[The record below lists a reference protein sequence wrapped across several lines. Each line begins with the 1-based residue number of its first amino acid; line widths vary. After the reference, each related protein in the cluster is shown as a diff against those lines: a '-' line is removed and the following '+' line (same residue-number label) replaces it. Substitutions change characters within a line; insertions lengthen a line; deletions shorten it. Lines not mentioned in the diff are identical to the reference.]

1 MDLII
6 RYDPEA
12 DVLVIKLKEGSL
24 VDEKLLDNDVILGY
38 DSKGNIASME
48 ILDASRKGLMNALFE
63 LAKSRKEE
71 VRFLLSNING

>member
-24 VDEKLLDNDVILGY
+24 VDEELLDNDVILGY
-38 DSKGNIASME
+38 DSKGSI
-48 ILDASRKGLMNALFE
+48 DGDT
-63 LAKSRKEE
+63 
-71 VRFLLSNING
+71 

>member
-6 RYDPEA
+6 KYDPEA

-24 VDEKLLDNDVILGY
+24 VDEELLDNDVILGY
-38 DSKGNIASME
+38 DSKGNMVSME

-71 VRFLLSNING
+71 VRFLLSKING

>member
-6 RYDPEA
+6 KYDPEA

-24 VDEKLLDNDVILGY
+24 VDEELLDNDVILGY

-48 ILDASRKGLMNALFE
+48 ILDASRKGLMSALFE
-63 LAKSRKEE
+63 LAKSRKKEA
-71 VRFLLSNING
+71 RFLLSKING

>member
-24 VDEKLLDNDVILGY
+24 VDEELLDNDVILGY
-38 DSKGNIASME
+38 DSEGNIVSME
-48 ILDASRKGLMNALFE
+48 ILDAPRKGLVNALFE

-71 VRFLLSNING
+71 VRFLLSKING

>member
-24 VDEKLLDNDVILGY
+24 VDEELLDNDVILGY
-38 DSKGNIASME
+38 DSEGNIVSME
-48 ILDASRKGLMNALFE
+48 ILDASRKGLINALFE

-71 VRFLLSNING
+71 TRFLLSKING

>member
-24 VDEKLLDNDVILGY
+24 VDEELLDNDVILGY
-38 DSKGNIASME
+38 DSEGNIASME
-48 ILDASRKGLMNALFE
+48 ILDASRKGLVNALFE
-63 LAKSRKEE
+63 LAKSRKKEA
-71 VRFLLSNING
+71 RFLLSKIND

>member
-24 VDEKLLDNDVILGY
+24 VDEELLDNDVILGY
-38 DSKGNIASME
+38 DSKGNIVSME
-48 ILDASRKGLMNALFE
+48 ILDASRKGLINALFE

-71 VRFLLSNING
+71 TRFLLSKING

>member
-24 VDEKLLDNDVILGY
+24 VDEELLDNDVILGY
-38 DSKGNIASME
+38 DSKGS
-48 ILDASRKGLMNALFE
+48 
-63 LAKSRKEE
+63 
-71 VRFLLSNING
+71 INGDT